1 MSSSPGKPLMPVT
14 VVDISLSEKED
25 AMKQSTRMVFIMP
38 AVTLLIGWG
47 ISLLIYHFTGAKASY
62 DAKIETLASNDL
74 HWLYFSALV
83 LSRLNMVINFLPM
96 VYKSAVVTQR
106 HLKPACVPSAL
117 IALAPVSVQQVRGNS
132 GNLRANMYVY
142 RVSSPD
148 HADTSTESA
157 GALGPVVL
165 EEGGD
170 VGKYNRANRSLHHY
184 IENLP
189 PFLLG
194 MPLCAYVFPA
204 ATFVLTC
211 LFAVGRVAHQLGYT
225 RGYGG
230 HGAGFG
236 IALLCTC
243 VQDGLLLTAALSAAG
258 ASI

>member
-1 MSSSPGKPLMPVT
+1 MKRRARLKVSWRLPCDPHIVVCCHRAASDGIDTELRKLVSRNAYRPV
-14 VVDISLSEKED
+14 
-25 AMKQSTRMVFIMP
+25 P
-38 AVTLLIGWG
+38 A
-47 ISLLIYHFTGAKASY
+47 
-62 DAKIETLASNDL
+62 
-74 HWLYFSALV
+74 
-83 LSRLNMVINFLPM
+83 
-96 VYKSAVVTQR
+96 QR